1 MCTCVKEKKLQNKS
15 HGRMNSCLKIFSF
28 LSWYTQL
35 MLENL
40 STCCSGEN
48 EVISPKQSPLIQ
60 PITAIALMRMV
71 GNPEQQIQLLKVTFQ
86 TLLCLMQ
93 LTYHHTLIRQSCL
106 VRPTCPVKSCFF
118 FLDLLLYCTFWRVC
132 HCSFSSIKPFPSFFF

>member
-1 MCTCVKEKKLQNKS
+1 MCIYLEYIYMCTCVKEKKLQNKS

-118 FLDLLLYCTFWRVC
+118 FRFTSVLHFLESLPL
-132 HCSFSSIKPFPSFFF
+132 FFFIH

>member
-15 HGRMNSCLKIFSF
+15 HGRMNSYLKILSF

-60 PITAIALMRMV
+60 PITAIPLMRMV

-86 TLLCLMQ
+86 L
-93 LTYHHTLIRQSCL
+93 
-106 VRPTCPVKSCFF
+106 
-118 FLDLLLYCTFWRVC
+118 
-132 HCSFSSIKPFPSFFF
+132 SFV